1 MPKLSLNLEAAKAKD
16 SEILAKLQKVQQ
28 AAQGSRQNTKLNQQR
43 LEWTEQARNFSREA
57 KRLNEELSEITSRID
72 DLAEEDARTDDAGA
86 DVWFQINGV
95 RQLLAQVKR
104 RNVDRLRQNP
114 EQALSLQSLLSN
126 VIVAVGA
133 FGDRLG
139 LQVATAE
146 GECADLRI
154 PLRRELVADGA
165 WSNERSTVE
174 RSIVGEDRG
183 DLSEEEDTFLE
194 RVAASSSAGY
204 ETELRNLNDDVS
216 RELAGLDREAADLRQ
231 RRAGWDEEAH
241 FRFACIKRQFQGRG
255 RDLLMDRL
263 CLEFPHLS
271 KDRLHAHEEHCDA
284 LRFLGQRQTAT
295 FRQWR
300 RDRLALLKRHQGL
313 EEERKRNDEFM
324 AARRQELQSQRGRQK
339 KLHGRLEVER
349 ARASSEQARRRQSE
363 EEESQRAKASEDARE
378 QAHRKHVRAVK
389 QLSMEHAE
397 KKREI
402 VHQRYQAAL
411 DSARREA
418 EIQEAQQEKNSERLR
433 LRRQMDEMK
442 QQEVAK
448 RREAAQ
454 QERKERE
461 HRLQQLMEKLRVEAP
476 HDPER
481 LTRAPARNQAEAYS
495 DPLVC
500 ITRGAQN
507 QVHIGEKR
515 LMADARYKVS
525 AALQAAGLYHTPA
538 GQEAL
543 AKVGAPRPTPPHI
556 ASTVFSGGYP
566 S

>member
-1 MPKLSLNLEAAKAKD
+1 MYRRQVSLEAAKAKD

-28 AAQGSRQNTKLNQQR
+28 AVQGSRQNTKLNQQR
-43 LEWTEQARNFSREA
+43 LEWTEQARGFSREA
-57 KRLNEELSEITSRID
+57 RRLSDELEEIALRID
-72 DLAEEDARTDDAGA
+72 DIAEDDVPSRDASA

-104 RNVDRLRQNP
+104 RNMDRLRQNP

-133 FGDRLG
+133 FGEGLG
-139 LQVATAE
+139 TQVADIE
-146 GECADLRI
+146 RECADLRI
-154 PLRRELVADGA
+154 PLRRELVSDGA
-165 WSNERSTVE
+165 WSNERLN
-174 RSIVGEDRG
+174 IGEDRG

-194 RVAASSSAGY
+194 RVASSSSAAGY
-204 ETELRNLNDDVS
+204 EADLRNLNDDVS
-216 RELAGLDREAADLRQ
+216 RELAGLDREAAELRQ
-231 RRAGWDEEAH
+231 RRSGWDEEAH
-241 FRFACIKRQFQGRG
+241 FRFACIKRQFNGRG

-271 KDRLHAHEEHCDA
+271 KEQLHAHEEHCDA
-284 LRFLGQRQTAT
+284 LRFLGQKQNAA

-313 EEERKRNDEFM
+313 EEERRRNDEFM
-324 AARRQELQSQRGRQK
+324 AARRQEMQEQRGRQK
-339 KLHGRLEVER
+339 KLHGRLELER
-349 ARASSEQARRRQSE
+349 ARASSEQARKRQSE
-363 EEESQRAKASEDARE
+363 DDASQRARALEDARE

-389 QLSMEHAE
+389 QLAIEHAE

-402 VHQRYQAAL
+402 EQQRRDAAV
-411 DSARREA
+411 DSARRQA
-418 EIQEAQQEKNSERLR
+418 ELQEAQQEKNSERVR
-433 LRRQMDEMK
+433 LRRQMDELK
-442 QQEVAK
+442 QLEVSK
-448 RREAAQ
+448 RRDAAQ

-481 LTRAPARNQAEAYS
+481 LTRAPARNQAEVYS
-495 DPLVC
+495 DPLICV
-500 ITRGAQN
+500 TRGAQN
-507 QVHIGEKR
+507 QVHVGESR

-543 AKVGAPRPTPPHI
+543 ARVGAPRPTPPHI

-566 S
+566 T